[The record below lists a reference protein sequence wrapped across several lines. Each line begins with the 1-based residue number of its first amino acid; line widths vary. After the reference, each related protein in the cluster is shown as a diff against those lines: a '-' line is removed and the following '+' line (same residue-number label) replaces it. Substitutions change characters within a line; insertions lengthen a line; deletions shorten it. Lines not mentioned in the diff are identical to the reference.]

1 MKLRFD
7 FTKTDNTIMSSN
19 VIDLPTTDIKVMS
32 EELIYTTTITN
43 VMRTNKRS
51 KAEMMFISP
60 NTESDVGHPF
70 VLNCGDVSY
79 SDLIYLNV
87 FIALGDDHM
96 SGILQ
101 MVGFTSNSGFIVR
114 AFSID
119 ALTAP
124 IIAPLN
130 SKPVSAYYTLTEEY

>member
-19 VIDLPTTDIKVMS
+19 VIDLPTSDIKVMS
-32 EELIYTTTITN
+32 EELLYSTTITN

-51 KAEMMFISP
+51 KAEMTFISP

-70 VLNCGDVSY
+70 GLSCGGASY

-101 MVGFTSNSGFIVR
+101 MVGFTSNSGLVVR

-119 ALTAP
+119 GLSAP
-124 IIAPLN
+124 IIYPLN

>member
-19 VIDLPTTDIKVMS
+19 VIDLPTPDIKVMS
-32 EELIYTTTITN
+32 EELLYTTTITN

-51 KAEMMFISP
+51 KAEMFFISP

-70 VLNCGDVSY
+70 ALNCSGVTY
-79 SDLIYLNV
+79 NDLIYLNV
-87 FIALGDDHM
+87 FIALGDDHT

-101 MVGFTSNSGFIVR
+101 MVGFTSNSGLVVR

>member
-19 VIDLPTTDIKVMS
+19 VVDLPTSDIKVMS
-32 EELIYTTTITN
+32 EELIYTTNITM

-51 KAEMMFISP
+51 KAEMKFISP

-70 VLNCGDVSY
+70 GFNCGNVSY
-79 SDLIYLNV
+79 SYFIYLNV

-101 MVGFTSNSGFIVR
+101 MVGLTFSSEFIVR
-114 AFSID
+114 VFSID

-130 SKPVSAYYTLTEEY
+130 SNPIFAYYTLTEEY

>member
-1 MKLRFD
+1 MKLRLD
-7 FTKTDNTIMSSN
+7 FTRTDNTVISSN
-19 VIDLPTTDIKVMS
+19 VIDLPTSDIKVMS
-32 EELIYTTTITN
+32 EELSYTTTITN

-70 VLNCGDVSY
+70 AFNCDSVTY

-101 MVGFTSNSGFIVR
+101 MVGFTFNSGLVVR

-119 ALTAP
+119 ALNAP

-130 SKPVSAYYTLTEEY
+130 SKPVSAYYTLTEDY

>member
-7 FTKTDNTIMSSN
+7 FTKTDNTIISSN
-19 VIDLPTTDIKVMS
+19 VVDLPTSDIKVMS
-32 EELIYTTTITN
+32 EELSYTTTITN
-43 VMRTNKRS
+43 VMRANKRS
-51 KAEMMFISP
+51 KAEMFFISP

-70 VLNCGDVSY
+70 GFDCGVSY

-101 MVGFTSNSGFIVR
+101 MVGFTTNSGFIVR

-130 SKPVSAYYTLTEEY
+130 SKPVSAYYILTEEY

>member
-7 FTKTDNTIMSSN
+7 FTKTDNTVISSN
-19 VIDLPTTDIKVMS
+19 VIDLPTFDIKVMS
-32 EELIYTTTITN
+32 EELLYTTTITN
-43 VMRTNKRS
+43 VMRANKRS

-70 VLNCGDVSY
+70 GFNCGGVSY

-87 FIALGDDHM
+87 FIALGDDHT

-101 MVGFTSNSGFIVR
+101 MVGFTSNSEFVVR

-124 IIAPLN
+124 IIAPFN
-130 SKPVSAYYTLTEEY
+130 SKPVSAHYTLTEDY